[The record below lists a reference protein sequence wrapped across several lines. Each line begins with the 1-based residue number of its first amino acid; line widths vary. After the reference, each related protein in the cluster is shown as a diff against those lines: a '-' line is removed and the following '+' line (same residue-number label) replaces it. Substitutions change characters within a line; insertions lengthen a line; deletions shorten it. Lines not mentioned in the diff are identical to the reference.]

1 MNETKFI
8 SASEI
13 ARQAGC
19 SVGKV
24 TAAVEAG
31 ILTPAGRAGN
41 HRTAAMIFMREDL
54 ETLLAVLRVDAKAK
68 ATPVANRTHICKN
81 AAEVRAKAAAL
92 GRARMEAG
100 Q

>member
-1 MNETKFI
+1 MIETKFI
-8 SASEI
+8 SASEL

-68 ATPVANRTHICKN
+68 ATPVATRTHTCNTPGEI
-81 AAEVRAKAAAL
+81 RMKAAAL
-92 GRARMEAG
+92 NQASREAK

>member
-1 MNETKFI
+1 MLMNETKFI
-8 SASEI
+8 SASEL

-68 ATPVANRTHICKN
+68 ATPVATNTHTCKTPS
-81 AAEVRAKAAAL
+81 EVLEKAAAL
-92 GRARMEAG
+92 NRAR
-100 Q
+100 QK